1 MAGLRHSVAARPLL
15 LLLAALLLAAC
26 DVPRAEQG
34 RQLGDEARDDAPP
47 VAEVVDAAGR
57 THAVGAAPTRI
68 LSLVPSATL
77 ALLELGEGGRLV
89 GRTEYDTASALAHLP
104 SVGGGLEPNLEFVL
118 SLRPDLVIRFA
129 GPSDPLTPQQLDRL
143 GIAHFAVRP
152 DGIEDVRHI
161 VGQLGTLTGAEARAL
176 SVVAALD
183 SALDDVRARV
193 AGRAPVRVVFLVNGT
208 PPWAAGPG
216 TFMDELVRLAGGVNV
231 FSDLDALY
239 APVSPEELV
248 ARGADVILTLNAAGL
263 DPRLVRGALVREVGD
278 GVQVPGPG
286 LAVSARAVARALHP
300 AAFP

>member
-15 LLLAALLLAAC
+15 LLLAALLPAAC
-26 DVPRAEQG
+26 DASRAGDG
-34 RQLGDEARDDAPP
+34 RSGSAQAAGAPS
-47 VAEVVDAAGR
+47 VAELIDAAGH
-57 THAVGAAPTRI
+57 THTVGPAPTRI

-89 GRTEYDTASALAHLP
+89 GRTEYDTAAALAHLP
-104 SVGGGLEPNLEFVL
+104 SVGGGLGPNLEMVL
-118 SLRPDLVIRFA
+118 SLQPDLVIRFA

-152 DGIEDVRHI
+152 DGIEDVRRI
-161 VGQLGTLTGAEARAL
+161 VGQLGTLTGAEERAL
-176 SVVAALD
+176 SVMAALD

-193 AGRAPVRVVFLVNGT
+193 AGRAPVRAVFLVNGT

-216 TFMDELVRLAGGVNV
+216 TFMDELIRLAGGVNV

-248 ARGADVILTLNAAGL
+248 ARGADVILTLNATGL
-263 DPRLVRGALVREVGD
+263 DPRLVRGALVREVGE

-286 LAVSARAVARALHP
+286 LGASARAVARALHP